1 MLKQSFRDFIFSTNT
16 DGSGKATSRARV
28 FGVKV
33 WWIMLGL
40 LFVTMICPCR
50 AEVTDPKLYAAS
62 GIFYYWFPGLEKTAG
77 FGPCWGGPDP
87 LICFKH
93 DLWNTCSEDFEQFVL
108 QRLRDSYGLDKKRES
123 IAGEAIQS
131 VTFSHSGISLTW
143 EKLTALS
150 PDPVMAANV
159 ANASLDVLYD
169 VGFKNHGTNTMFKIM
184 VRATVPTN
192 AVTIKTVR
200 QLEDMRGKWYV
211 RP

>member
-16 DGSGKATSRARV
+16 DGSGKAASRVRV

-33 WWIMLGL
+33 WWTMLGL
-40 LFVTMICPCR
+40 LFVTMICLCR
-50 AEVTDPKLYAAS
+50 AEVTNPKLYAAS

-77 FGPCWGGPDP
+77 FGLWGGPDP
-87 LICFKH
+87 LNCFKH
-93 DLWNTCSEDFEQFVL
+93 DLWNKCSEDFEQFVL

-131 VTFSHSGISLTW
+131 VTFSHTNISYTW

-150 PDPVMAANV
+150 PDPVMAADV

-169 VGFKNHGTNTMFKIM
+169 VGLKNYGTNTMFKIM
-184 VRATVPTN
+184 VRAEVPTN
-192 AVTIKTVR
+192 AVTTEVV
-200 QLEDMRGKWYV
+200 Q
-211 RP
+211 

>member
-28 FGVKV
+28 FGVKA
-33 WWIMLGL
+33 WWVMLGL
-40 LFVTMICPCR
+40 LFVTMTCSCG
-50 AEVTDPKLYAAS
+50 AEVTTPKLYAAS
-62 GIFYYWFPGLEKTAG
+62 GIFYYWFPGHEKTAG
-77 FGPCWGGPDP
+77 FGPWGGPDP
-87 LICFKH
+87 LNCFKH
-93 DLWNTCSEDFEQFVL
+93 ELWNTCSEDFEQFVL
-108 QRLRDSYGLDKKRES
+108 QRLRDSYGLEKKRES

-131 VTFSHSGISLTW
+131 VTFSHSGISFTW

-169 VGFKNHGTNTMFKIM
+169 VGFKNKGTNTMFKIM
-184 VRATVPTN
+184 VRAAIPTN
-192 AVTIKTVR
+192 AVTIETVQ
-200 QLEDMRGKWYV
+200 QLEDMRGRWYV

>member
-16 DGSGKATSRARV
+16 DGSGKAASRARV

-33 WWIMLGL
+33 WWTMLGL
-40 LFVTMICPCR
+40 LFVTMICLCR
-50 AEVTDPKLYAAS
+50 AEVTNPKLYAAS

-77 FGPCWGGPDP
+77 FGLWGGPDP
-87 LICFKH
+87 LNCFKH
-93 DLWNTCSEDFEQFVL
+93 DLWNKCSEDFEQFVL

-131 VTFSHSGISLTW
+131 VTFSHTNISYTW

-150 PDPVMAANV
+150 PDPVMAADV

-169 VGFKNHGTNTMFKIM
+169 VGLKNYGTNTMFKIM
-184 VRATVPTN
+184 VRAEVPTN
-192 AVTIKTVR
+192 AVTTEVVQR
-200 QLEDMRGKWYV
+200 LENIRGKWYV